1 MLLITLSLSILI
13 KVSLLPYS
21 QLLLI
26 FGLHHVCLVLVCLRY
41 PKPESMCTMNKTICT
56 DDLQKLAKEDGV
68 WVPVDDF
75 IQLVQPKAI
84 SDWQSS
90 CGIDLCKQ

>member
-26 FGLHHVCLVLVCLRY
+26 FGLHH
-41 PKPESMCTMNKTICT
+41 TMNKTICT